1 MNAAESLLRT
11 AAAAGVEVC
20 FANPGTSEM
29 ALVAALDRVDGL
41 RAVLALFE
49 GVCTGAADGWG
60 RMTGRPALTLLHH
73 GPGFANGIANL
84 HNARRARSPVV
95 NLVGDH
101 PDRHLIWDAPLTS
114 DLESLA
120 RPVSDWL
127 RRSASAG
134 ELAKDVAAAVAAAA
148 REPGAVATLVVPSDL
163 ARADAA
169 GPAAPV
175 PPGRATAVPGA
186 RIDAVARRLRDGG
199 PAVLLLGAHGLRER
213 ALRAAARV
221 AAATGCRLLTE
232 TFPARHE
239 RGGDLPRVGRLP
251 YFPEMALGALAG
263 VATLLRAS
271 APEPA
276 SFFLYPGL
284 PSRLVPEGCE
294 SVLLAEPRE
303 DVAGA
308 LEALAD
314 ALRAP
319 AAPTGGAIGAGGTSR
334 PERPTGRLDP
344 ARLGA
349 ALAAAQPE
357 GAIVVDEAATSGGA
371 WFEAAAAGPRHT
383 VLALTGGA
391 IGQGLPVAT
400 GAALACPDRPVI
412 AFQADGSGLYTVQSL
427 WTQARENLHVVN
439 VICANRS
446 YRILRVELA
455 RAGIAEPGPK
465 ALSLTDLARPPIDWI
480 SLARG
485 FGVPGERVE
494 QAEDL
499 TRTLERALAEPG
511 PHLIEAV
518 L

>member
-41 RAVLALFE
+41 RAVLAVFE

-101 PDRHLIWDAPLTS
+101 PDRHLIWDAPLTA

-127 RRSASAG
+127 RRSASAAD
-134 ELAKDVAAAVAAAA
+134 LPKDVAAAVAAAA
-148 REPGAVATLVVPSDL
+148 REPGGVATLVVPSDL

-221 AAATGCRLLTE
+221 AGATGARLLAE

-263 VATLLRAS
+263 TATLLRVG

-276 SFFLYPGL
+276 SFFAHPGL
-284 PSRLVPEGCE
+284 PSRLVPAGCE

-314 ALRAP
+314 ALAAPPSGAAASAAP
-319 AAPTGGAIGAGGTSR
+319 AH
-334 PERPTGRLDP
+334 PERPTGPLDP

-371 WFEAAAAGPRHT
+371 WFEAAAAGARHT
-383 VLALTGGA
+383 VLSLTGGA

-400 GAALACPDRPVI
+400 GAALACPGRPVI

-427 WTQARENLHVVN
+427 WTQAREGLHVVN
-439 VICANRS
+439 LICANRS

-455 RAGIAEPGPK
+455 RAGVAEPGPK
-465 ALSLTDLARPPIDWI
+465 ALSLTDLARPPIDWVA
-480 SLARG
+480 LARG
-485 FGVPGERVE
+485 FGVPAERVE
-494 QAEDL
+494 RAEDL
-499 TRTLERALAEPG
+499 TRALERALSDPG